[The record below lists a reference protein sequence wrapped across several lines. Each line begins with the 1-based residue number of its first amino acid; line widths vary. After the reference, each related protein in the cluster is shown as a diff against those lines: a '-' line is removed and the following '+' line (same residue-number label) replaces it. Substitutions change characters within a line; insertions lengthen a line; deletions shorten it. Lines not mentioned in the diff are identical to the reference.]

1 MVDGREL
8 RRVPAPALAAA
19 VCASAWCIA
28 IPSSAAGQADTLPP
42 VPSTD
47 EVLEHLDEL
56 YRSSSSHAVMRMTV
70 VRERGTREL
79 TLESWS
85 RGEDSALVVI
95 REPAREAGTATL
107 RTAEGLWNYAPRAD
121 RLIRVPSGLLSDSWM
136 GSHFT
141 NDDLMRETSY
151 DEDYEASLSWARR
164 DGERSLQVAL
174 TPRPGAPVVYTELRF
189 LLTPDDWIPERWEY
203 LDEGELVRV
212 MTFSDVTEV
221 SGQRL
226 PTRMVIRPA
235 DEPDEYTEVEYL
247 ALELDA
253 PVDSELFSRRG
264 LRRIGGS

>member
-1 MVDGREL
+1 MI
-8 RRVPAPALAAA
+8 
-19 VCASAWCIA
+19 ASTLA
-28 IPSSAAGQADTLPP
+28 IPTPAISQVDTLPP
-42 VPSTD
+42 VPSTE
-47 EVLEHLDEL
+47 EVLDHLDEL

-107 RTAEGLWNYAPRAD
+107 LTDEGLWNYAPRAD

-151 DEDYEASLSWARR
+151 DEDYEASLSWTERN
-164 DGERSLQVAL
+164 GERYLQVTL

-203 LDEGELVRV
+203 LDEGEVVRV

-221 SGQRL
+221 SGQLL
-226 PTRMVIRPA
+226 PLRMVIRPT
-235 DEPDEYTEVEYL
+235 DEPDEHTEVEYQE
-247 ALELDA
+247 LELDV
-253 PVDSELFSRRG
+253 PVDAELFSRRG
-264 LRRIGGS
+264 LRRIAGS